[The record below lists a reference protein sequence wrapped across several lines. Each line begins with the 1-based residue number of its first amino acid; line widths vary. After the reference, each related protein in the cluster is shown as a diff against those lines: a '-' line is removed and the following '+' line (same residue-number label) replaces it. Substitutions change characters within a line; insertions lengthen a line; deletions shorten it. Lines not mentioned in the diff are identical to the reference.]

1 MIKRI
6 ILPCVA
12 VLSLV
17 LLIAACGGDGDD
29 DPAPNSDNS
38 APTEIADGN
47 GDVDGDNGD
56 DDDSGD
62 VAEFPTA
69 AVPFS
74 DGCQKSEEKQ
84 FPDGPETIIDTSK
97 TYVATITM
105 ASGGEIVVELF
116 SDTPITTNNFVFL
129 ACRGYY
135 DGLTFHRV
143 ISGFMAQ
150 GGDPTGSG
158 SGGPGYAIPD
168 EDSAGHRMD
177 ADVISMAK
185 AGPNTTGSQFFIT
198 YTPQPQLEADFTV
211 FGQVTS
217 GVDVVAGI
225 TPRDPGDPT
234 APTGD
239 VMQSITIEES

>member
-6 ILPCVA
+6 ILPCIA

-17 LLIAACGGDGDD
+17 LLIAACGDD
-29 DPAPNSDNS
+29 NGSDPTPISDNS
-38 APTEIADGN
+38 ATTEIANDT
-47 GDVDGDNGD
+47 
-56 DDDSGD
+56 DSGD

-74 DGCQKSEEKQ
+74 EGCQQSDEKQ

-105 ASGGEIVVELF
+105 DSGDIVIELF

-129 ACRGYY
+129 ACKGYY

-143 ISGFMAQ
+143 ITGFMAQ

-158 SGGPGYAIPD
+158 SGGPGYSIPD
-168 EDSAGHRMD
+168 EDSAGHSMD
-177 ADVISMAK
+177 ANVISMAK

-198 YTPQPQLEADFTV
+198 YSPQPQLEADFTV

-217 GVDVVAGI
+217 GVDVVDGI
-225 TPRDPGDPT
+225 TPRDPGDPN
-234 APTGD
+234 APPGD
-239 VMQSITIEES
+239 AMQSVTIEER

>member
-1 MIKRI
+1 MIKRVI
-6 ILPCVA
+6 IPFIAILG
-12 VLSLV
+12 LI

-29 DPAPNSDNS
+29 DPTPVSDNS
-38 APTEIADGN
+38 APTEIANGN
-47 GDVDGDNGD
+47 GD
-56 DDDSGD
+56 GD

-69 AVPFS
+69 VVPFS
-74 DGCQKSEEKQ
+74 EGCQRSDEKQ

-105 ASGGEIVVELF
+105 ASGGEVVLELF

-129 ACRGYY
+129 ACKGYY

-217 GVDVVAGI
+217 GVDVVADI
-225 TPRDPGDPT
+225 TPRDPADPS

-239 VMQSITIEES
+239 VMQTITIEER

>member
-1 MIKRI
+1 M
-6 ILPCVA
+6 A
-12 VLSLV
+12 F
-17 LLIAACGGDGDD
+17 A
-29 DPAPNSDNS
+29 
-38 APTEIADGN
+38 
-47 GDVDGDNGD
+47 
-56 DDDSGD
+56 
-62 VAEFPTA
+62 
-69 AVPFS
+69 
-74 DGCQKSEEKQ
+74 DGCQKTDEKQ
-84 FPDGPETIIDTSK
+84 FDGPETIIDESK
-97 TYVATITM
+97 TYIATIKM
-105 ASGGEIVVELF
+105 DSGDIVIELF

-129 ACRGYY
+129 ACKGYY
-135 DGLTFHRV
+135 DGITFHRV
-143 ISGFMAQ
+143 IPGFMAQ

-217 GVDVVAGI
+217 GVDVVADI
-225 TPRDPGDPT
+225 TPRDPGDPS

-239 VMQSITIEES
+239 VMQTITIEER